1 MKLACYR
8 FKWDSGSAEVQS
20 IAGML
25 GPIDFLVS
33 GGRHVQPMAIAPW
46 SDDSGKEFDAM
57 PGLLKRLRGE
67 WPCVPF
73 GAPSAPDNLPVGWE
87 DVEVKGAGDDFHG
100 FSSNNEWRLSG
111 ELPCGLEIAIDYPR
125 DHAIRRMSRRV
136 AGQPGRPGV
145 DITLTVEARRDIAL
159 PIALHP
165 VFRLPQEAG
174 ALSLKAGEFA
184 RGIVY
189 PLPVEPG
196 VSRFLPGGEFASL
209 DAVPT
214 ETGSASLGSL
224 PLDFD
229 TEELVQLCGARGE
242 VSLENNLENYRV
254 TLSYDPDV
262 FPSLLLWVSNRGRR
276 EYPWNGRHLALGVE
290 PVRGAF
296 DLGPGIGCNPANP
309 IARAGFPTAVAFRR
323 DQPFSTSYSI
333 TVEDL

>member
-1 MKLACYR
+1 MTTFR
-8 FKWDSGSAEVQS
+8 FEWDCGHAEVQS
-20 IAGML
+20 LAGMF
-25 GPIDFLVS
+25 GPVNFLTPA
-33 GGRHVQPMAIAPW
+33 GRRVQPMAVAPW
-46 SDDSGKEFDAM
+46 CDDDSPERDAL
-57 PGLLKRLRGE
+57 PGLLRNLRGE

-73 GAPSAPDNLPVGWE
+73 GAQSLPEGLPSEWRAV
-87 DVEVKGAGDDFHG
+87 DVAGTGTDFHG
-100 FSSNNEWRLSG
+100 YSSHNEWQLTR
-111 ELPCGLEIAIDYPR
+111 EFPCGLEIAINYPE
-125 DHAIRRMSRRV
+125 DHAIRRLIRRIV
-136 AGQPGRPGV
+136 GRPGRPGV

-165 VFRLPQEAG
+165 VFRLRQEVG
-174 ALSLKAGEFA
+174 AMSLKAGEFA
-184 RGIVY
+184 RGIAY

-209 DAVPT
+209 DSVPT
-214 ETGSASLGSL
+214 EAGSTSLESL
-224 PLDFD
+224 PLDCD
-229 TEELVQLCGARGE
+229 TEELVQLCGACGE
-242 VSLENNLENYRV
+242 VSLENHPENYRV

-276 EYPWNGRHLALGVE
+276 AYPWNGRHLALGVE

-333 TVEDL
+333 MVEDL